1 MISLVKLIYLPCD
14 RCKMYWEDL
23 KYCQFKD
30 KFLPDDKCEDYEEEE
45 ENVEEYVNRE
55 EIV

>member
-45 ENVEEYVNRE
+45 NVEEYVNRE